1 MNKSMKWTC
10 LILGLSC
17 STLAHA
23 YAPVEARGESY
34 QLSASSQKMSEQPL
48 VPAQQRV
55 DGEPTTDQQRLEA
68 ISHID
73 ELQTQ
78 VQTLRGQIEQQQHQ
92 IEQLQLVQREMYS
105 DLDSRLKQ
113 LTTSKGTSTTPT
125 PVLPAAPA
133 ASVPSAM
140 TDKDVLN
147 QQQLYQKAY
156 DSMSARRYSDAK
168 TALQSYVQ
176 QYPQGTYAANAH
188 YWLGELSL
196 MAGDNP
202 QAQRE
207 FATVVKEYPK
217 SQKVA
222 DASLKL
228 GYMSYEQGQWQQ
240 AKTYL
245 QNVVTQYPNTSS
257 SQLATQRLE
266 QMKRE
271 GH

>member
-1 MNKSMKWTC
+1 MNKSIQWTC
-10 LILGLSC
+10 LVLGLSC
-17 STLAHA
+17 LTLAQA
-23 YAPVEARGESY
+23 YAPVESRDDSY
-34 QLSASSQKMSEQPL
+34 QLSASSQNMSQQPL

-55 DGEPTTDQQRLEA
+55 DGELTTDQQRLESL
-68 ISHID
+68 SHID

-113 LTTSKGTSTTPT
+113 LTSPKSTNTTATPASSAV
-125 PVLPAAPA
+125 P
-133 ASVPSAM
+133 SVPAAM

-168 TALQSYVQ
+168 VALQSYVQ

-196 MAGDNP
+196 MGGDNS

-207 FATVVKEYPK
+207 FATVVKDYPK

-245 QNVVTQYPNTSS
+245 QNIVSLYPNTSS
-257 SQLATQRLE
+257 AQLATQRLE